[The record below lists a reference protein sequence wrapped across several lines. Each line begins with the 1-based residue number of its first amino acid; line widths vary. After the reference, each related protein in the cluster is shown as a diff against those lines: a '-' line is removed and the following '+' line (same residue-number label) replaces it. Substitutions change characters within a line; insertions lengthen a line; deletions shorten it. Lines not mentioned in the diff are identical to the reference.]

1 MHYYDIYPQI
11 VPADCVSEIRIHP
24 RFKHAAFHQGSPWC
38 HELRIAPACGVT
50 EEGILPAYV
59 WGSKDGVP
67 AEWKVDENGDL
78 VVSNLILNHSCL
90 ASTERMCPPKSLL
103 SLIKCRWNP
112 DTQGPS
118 KALGVQNPT
127 TSPLTFSNSH
137 TFCSSTASFMGPH
150 GFSLLETVRV
160 TTFLN
165 SPEHFSAQG

>member
-78 VVSNLILNHSCL
+78 VVRAYF
-90 ASTERMCPPKSLL
+90 ASEQEHNIQLMETL
-103 SLIKCRWNP
+103 SDNP
-112 DTQGPS
+112 DYY
-118 KALGVQNPT
+118 KN
-127 TSPLTFSNSH
+127 
-137 TFCSSTASFMGPH
+137 
-150 GFSLLETVRV
+150 
-160 TTFLN
+160 
-165 SPEHFSAQG
+165 